1 MRQVRSTQCCC
12 LVLKLGLTLVTSWA
26 GAHQAPLSMDFSK
39 QEYWSGLPFPSPG
52 IFQTQGSNPN
62 LLHWQVDSLPLSHQG
77 SMVHSGYSVSAD
89 SFFHFPCISFCL
101 FFVSHSP
108 PISFKLPPP
117 SSVQS
122 FVLIFTECF
131 LRGKNF

>member
-89 SFFHFPCISFCL
+89 SFFSFSLYIFLLVFCFP
-101 FFVSHSP
+101 
-108 PISFKLPPP
+108 LPTH
-117 SSVQS
+117 
-122 FVLIFTECF
+122 IF
-131 LRGKNF
+131 